1 MCLTFDVISE
11 LVENLVTKTL
21 NDLDKSW
28 PSIKYEV
35 FFELVLQLPNGNGR
49 CTLNECIESFL
60 KPEKV
65 DYKCPKCGVSERY
78 IFRDIKTLNKKL

>member
-21 NDLDKSW
+21 NDLDKSL

-35 FFELVLQLPNGNGR
+35 
-49 CTLNECIESFL
+49 LNFTVDETML
-60 KPEKV
+60 GKPTM
-65 DYKCPKCGVSERY
+65 
-78 IFRDIKTLNKKL
+78 FKK